1 MVAAATVSLALP
13 LSSNSSLLG
22 WHSLL
27 MLVSHFSRYV
37 FTGSLSAAGLLS
49 IAAQPTPPTVHVVDT
64 QSGRPVPYASVGVLG
79 RPLGTVADAKG
90 SFLLARVSA
99 APTDTV
105 VVSCVGYQSRRLLV
119 ADLSKL
125 PELTLTPQA
134 EALQEV
140 KVKAGTWKRRNIGR
154 EGSGGFTF
162 YNFHLQ
168 ADKEPANKLGREVG
182 AILGVKP
189 NSFVEDAYVYLKQ
202 NSFRHLRFR
211 LNVRALDSQDHPAA
225 SLLTQDVQFAVADS
239 TASWQHLD
247 LKPYNINVGPQN
259 RIAVT
264 LEWLDGAPA
273 KQQTWYSVSIPAALS
288 ATHRMVFRDKSEDQW
303 KVQPINLSLYITTVS
318 PD

>member
-1 MVAAATVSLALP
+1 MNSRFAGYLVATSLGVGVALAKQ
-13 LSSNSSLLG
+13 
-22 WHSLL
+22 
-27 MLVSHFSRYV
+27 V
-37 FTGSLSAAGLLS
+37 
-49 IAAQPTPPTVHVVDT
+49 QPSQPVAVRVVDS
-64 QSGRPVPYASVGVLG
+64 QHKQPIPYASVGVVD
-79 RPLGTVADAKG
+79 RPLGTVADARG
-90 SFLLARVSA
+90 GFVLARVGA

-105 VVSCVGYQSRRLLV
+105 VVSCVGYQSRRVLA
-119 ADLSKL
+119 ADLGKL
-125 PELTLTPQA
+125 PELALTPQA
-134 EALQEV
+134 AALQEV
-140 KVKAGTWKRRNIGR
+140 QVKGDTWKRRNVGR
-154 EGSGGFTF
+154 EGSSGFTF

-168 ADKEPANKLGREVG
+168 ADKEPAHKLGREVG

-189 NSFVEDAYVYLKQ
+189 HSFVEEAYVYLKQ
-202 NSFRHLRFR
+202 SSFRHLRFR

-247 LKPYNINVGPQN
+247 LKPYNINVGPQK

-264 LEWLDGAPA
+264 LEWLDGTPT
-273 KQQTWYSVSIPAALS
+273 KRQDWYSVSIPAALS

>member
-1 MVAAATVSLALP
+1 MPTSR
-13 LSSNSSLLG
+13 
-22 WHSLL
+22 
-27 MLVSHFSRYV
+27 FTRYV
-37 FTGSLSAAGLLS
+37 LAGSLYAAGLLP
-49 IAAQPTPPTVHVVDT
+49 ITAQPTPPTVRIVDT
-64 QSGRPVPYASVGVLG
+64 QSGQPIPYASVGVMG

-90 SFLLARVSA
+90 GFLLARVGA
-99 APTDTV
+99 TPTDTV

-119 ADLSKL
+119 ADLGKL
-125 PELTLTPQA
+125 PELTLKPQA
-134 EALQEV
+134 EVLQEV
-140 KVKAGTWKRRNIGR
+140 QVKAGTWKRRNIGR

-189 NSFVEDAYVYLKQ
+189 NSFVEEAYVYLKQ
-202 NSFRHLRFR
+202 SSFRHLRFR
-211 LNVRALDSQDHPAA
+211 LNVRVLDSQDHPAA
-225 SLLTQDVQFAVADS
+225 SLLTQDIQFAVADS

-273 KQQTWYSVSIPAALS
+273 KQQEWYSVSIPAALS

-303 KVQPINLSLYITTVS
+303 KVQPINLSLYITTAS

>member
-1 MVAAATVSLALP
+1 V
-13 LSSNSSLLG
+13 G
-22 WHSLL
+22 WYFLL
-27 MLVSHFSRYV
+27 MLSSHFSRYV
-37 FTGSLSAAGLLS
+37 LAGSLSAAGLLLT
-49 IAAQPTPPTVHVVDT
+49 AAQPTPLPIQVVDI
-64 QSGRPVPYASVGVLG
+64 QSQQPVPYASVGVVG

-90 SFLLARVSA
+90 GFMLARVGA
-99 APTDTV
+99 AATDTV

-119 ADLSKL
+119 ADLGKL
-125 PELTLTPQA
+125 PELALTPQA
-134 EALQEV
+134 AALQEV
-140 KVKAGTWKRRNIGR
+140 QVKAGTWKRRNIGR

-168 ADKEPANKLGREVG
+168 ADKEPAHKLGREVG

-189 NSFVEDAYVYLKQ
+189 NSFVEEAYVYIRQK
-202 NSFRHLRFR
+202 SFRHLRFR

-247 LKPYNINVGPQN
+247 LKPYNINVGPQS

-264 LEWLDGAPA
+264 LEWLDGTPT
-273 KQQTWYSVSIPAALS
+273 KQEDWYSVSIPAALS

>member
-1 MVAAATVSLALP
+1 MNSRF
-13 LSSNSSLLG
+13 SSFLLI
-22 WHSLL
+22 
-27 MLVSHFSRYV
+27 
-37 FTGSLSAAGLLS
+37 GSLGVGVAL
-49 IAAQPTPPTVHVVDT
+49 AAQVQPNRPAVRVVDG
-64 QSGRPVPYASVGVLG
+64 QCKQPIPYASVGVVG

-90 SFLLARVSA
+90 VFLLARVGA
-99 APTDTV
+99 AASDTV
-105 VVSCVGYQSRRLLV
+105 VISCVGYQSRRLLV
-119 ADLSKL
+119 ADLGKL
-125 PELTLTPQA
+125 PELMLVPQTQTLA
-134 EALQEV
+134 EVQ
-140 KVKAGTWKRRNIGR
+140 VKAGTWKRRNVGR
-154 EGSGGFTF
+154 EGSSGFTF

-189 NSFVEDAYVYLKQ
+189 NSFVEEAYVYLKQ
-202 NSFRHLRFR
+202 SSFRHLRFR

-247 LKPYNINVGPQN
+247 LKPYNINVGPQS

-264 LEWLDGAPA
+264 LEWLDGTPT
-273 KQQTWYSVSIPAALS
+273 KQQDWYSVSIPAALS

>member
-1 MVAAATVSLALP
+1 MYLRFSGFLLIGSL
-13 LSSNSSLLG
+13 G
-22 WHSLL
+22 
-27 MLVSHFSRYV
+27 
-37 FTGSLSAAGLLS
+37 LSAAV
-49 IAAQPTPPTVHVVDT
+49 AQQGPPSAPTVRVVDSQRK
-64 QSGRPVPYASVGVLG
+64 QSIPYASVGVVG
-79 RPLGTVADAKG
+79 RPLGTVADAEG
-90 SFLLARVSA
+90 SFLPARVGA
-99 APTDTV
+99 APTDTA

-119 ADLSKL
+119 ADLGKL
-125 PELTLTPQA
+125 PELGLTPQTQ
-134 EALQEV
+134 ALTEV
-140 KVKAGTWKRRNIGR
+140 QVHADTWKRRNVGR
-154 EGSGGFTF
+154 EGSTGFTF

-189 NSFVEDAYVYLKQ
+189 NSFVEEAYVYLKQ
-202 NSFRHLRFR
+202 QSFRHLRFR

-225 SLLTQDVQFAVADS
+225 SLLTQDVQFTVADS

-247 LKPYNINVGPQN
+247 LKPYNINVGPQR

-264 LEWLDGAPA
+264 LEWLDGAPV
-273 KQQTWYSVSIPAALS
+273 KRQDWYSVTIPAALS

>member
-1 MVAAATVSLALP
+1 M
-13 LSSNSSLLG
+13 NIRFGSLL
-22 WHSLL
+22 LA
-27 MLVSHFSRYV
+27 
-37 FTGSLSAAGLLS
+37 GSLGIGAAM
-49 IAAQPTPPTVHVVDT
+49 AQQEQPNQPTVRVVDG
-64 QSGRPVPYASVGVLG
+64 QSKQPVPYASVGVVG
-79 RPLGTVADAKG
+79 RPLGTVADVKG
-90 SFLLARVSA
+90 SFLLARVGA
-99 APTDTV
+99 AATDSV

-119 ADLSKL
+119 ADLGKL
-125 PELTLTPQA
+125 PEVTLVPQA
-134 EALQEV
+134 AALQEV
-140 KVKAGTWKRRNIGR
+140 QVRADTWKRRNVGR

-189 NSFVEDAYVYLKQ
+189 NSFVEEAYVYIRQ
-202 NSFRHLRFR
+202 RSFRHLRFR

-239 TASWQHLD
+239 TANWQHLN

-264 LEWLDGAPA
+264 LEWLDGTPI
-273 KQQTWYSVSIPAALS
+273 KQQDWYSVSIPAALS

>member
-1 MVAAATVSLALP
+1 V
-13 LSSNSSLLG
+13 G
-22 WHSLL
+22 WYFLL
-27 MLVSHFSRYV
+27 MLSSRFSRYV
-37 FTGSLSAAGLLS
+37 LAGSLSSAGLLLT
-49 IAAQPTPPTVHVVDT
+49 AAQPTPLPIQVVDT
-64 QSGRPVPYASVGVLG
+64 QSRRPVPYASVGVVG

-90 SFLLARVSA
+90 GFLLVRVGA
-99 APTDTV
+99 AATDTV
-105 VVSCVGYQSRRLLV
+105 VISCVGYQSRRLLV
-119 ADLSKL
+119 ADLGKL

-134 EALQEV
+134 DALQEV
-140 KVKAGTWKRRNIGR
+140 QVKAGTWKRRNIGR

-189 NSFVEDAYVYLKQ
+189 NSFVEEAYVYIRQK
-202 NSFRHLRFR
+202 SFRHLRFR
-211 LNVRALDSQDHPAA
+211 LNVRALDNQDHPAA

-247 LKPYNINVGPQN
+247 LKPYNINVGPQS

-264 LEWLDGAPA
+264 LEWLDGTPT
-273 KQQTWYSVSIPAALS
+273 KQQDWYSVSIPAALS

>member
-1 MVAAATVSLALP
+1 M
-13 LSSNSSLLG
+13 
-22 WHSLL
+22 HF
-27 MLVSHFSRYV
+27 HFSS
-37 FTGSLSAAGLLS
+37 FLLIGSIGIGAAVAEGW
-49 IAAQPTPPTVHVVDT
+49 QPSQPAVRVVDG
-64 QSGRPVPYASVGVLG
+64 QSRQPVPYASVGVVG

-90 SFLLARVSA
+90 SFLPMWVGASA
-99 APTDTV
+99 TDTV
-105 VVSCVGYQSRRLLV
+105 VVSCVGYQSRRLLA

-125 PELTLTPQA
+125 PELALVPQA
-134 EALQEV
+134 QALAEV
-140 KVKAGTWKRRNIGR
+140 QVRAGIWKRRNVGR

-182 AILGVKP
+182 TILGVKP
-189 NSFVEDAYVYLKQ
+189 NSFVEEAYVYIRQK
-202 NSFRHLRFR
+202 SFRHLRFR

-247 LKPYNINVGPQN
+247 LKPYNINVGPQS

-264 LEWLDGAPA
+264 LEWLDGTPT
-273 KQQTWYSVSIPAALS
+273 KQQDWYSVSIPAALS

>member
-1 MVAAATVSLALP
+1 MGSVGIGAAVQQPSQPAVRVLDSQ
-13 LSSNSSLLG
+13 
-22 WHSLL
+22 
-27 MLVSHFSRYV
+27 SRQ
-37 FTGSLSAAGLLS
+37 A
-49 IAAQPTPPTVHVVDT
+49 
-64 QSGRPVPYASVGVLG
+64 VPYASVGVVG
-79 RPLGTVADAKG
+79 RALGTVADAQG
-90 SFLLARVSA
+90 SFLPARVGA
-99 APTDTV
+99 AATDTV

-119 ADLSKL
+119 ADLARL
-125 PELTLTPQA
+125 PELSLVPQA
-134 EALQEV
+134 QALAEV
-140 KVKAGTWKRRNIGR
+140 QVKADTWKRRNVGR
-154 EGSGGFTF
+154 EGSTGFTF

-189 NSFVEDAYVYLKQ
+189 NSFVEEAYVYLKQ
-202 NSFRHLRFR
+202 KSFRHLRFR

-225 SLLTQDVQFAVADS
+225 SLLTQDVQFTVADS

-247 LKPYNINVGPQN
+247 LKPYNINVGPQD

-264 LEWLDGAPA
+264 LEWLDGAPL
-273 KQQTWYSVSIPAALS
+273 KQQDWYSVTIPAALS

>member
-1 MVAAATVSLALP
+1 MMRRFSGLFLVGSAVAGAAL
-13 LSSNSSLLG
+13 
-22 WHSLL
+22 
-27 MLVSHFSRYV
+27 
-37 FTGSLSAAGLLS
+37 
-49 IAAQPTPPTVHVVDT
+49 AAQGPLNQPTVRVVDG
-64 QSGRPVPYASVGVLG
+64 QRKQPIPYASVGVAG
-79 RPLGTVADAKG
+79 RPLGTVADAQG
-90 SFLLARVSA
+90 GFVLARVGA
-99 APTDTV
+99 ADTDTV

-125 PELTLTPQA
+125 PELALTPQA
-134 EALQEV
+134 AALQEV
-140 KVKAGTWKRRNIGR
+140 QVHADTWKRRNVGR

-182 AILGVKP
+182 AILGMKP
-189 NSFVEDAYVYLKQ
+189 NSFVEEAYVYIRQ
-202 NSFRHLRFR
+202 RSFRHLRFR

-247 LKPYNINVGPQN
+247 LKPYNINVGPQS

-264 LEWLDGAPA
+264 LEWLDGTPT
-273 KQQTWYSVSIPAALS
+273 KQQDWYSVSIPAALS

>member
-1 MVAAATVSLALP
+1 MHSFCFAHYVLA
-13 LSSNSSLLG
+13 
-22 WHSLL
+22 
-27 MLVSHFSRYV
+27 
-37 FTGSLSAAGLLS
+37 GSLSAIGLLS
-49 IAAQPTPPTVHVVDT
+49 TAAQPTLPTVQVVDS
-64 QSGRPVPYASVGVLG
+64 QSGRPIPYASVGVAG

-90 SFLLARVSA
+90 SFLLAQVGA

-119 ADLSKL
+119 ADLGPL
-125 PELTLTPQA
+125 PKLTLTPQA
-134 EALQEV
+134 AALQEV
-140 KVKAGTWKRRNIGR
+140 QVKASSWKRRNVGR

-168 ADKEPANKLGREVG
+168 ADKTPANKLGREVG

-189 NSFVEDAYVYLKQ
+189 NSFVEEAYVYLKQ
-202 NSFRHLRFR
+202 SSFQHLRFR
-211 LNVRALDSQDHPAA
+211 LNVRALDNQDHPAA

-247 LKPYNINVGPQN
+247 LKPYNINVGPHN

-273 KQQTWYSVSIPAALS
+273 KQQDWYSVSIPAALS

>member
-1 MVAAATVSLALP
+1 MQFRF
-13 LSSNSSLLG
+13 SSLL
-22 WHSLL
+22 
-27 MLVSHFSRYV
+27 LV
-37 FTGSLSAAGLLS
+37 GSIGIGAAV
-49 IAAQPTPPTVHVVDT
+49 AAVRQPSQPAVRVVDG
-64 QSGRPVPYASVGVLG
+64 QSRQPVPYASVGVVG
-79 RPLGTVADAKG
+79 RPVGTVADAQG
-90 SFLLARVSA
+90 SFLPMRVGA
-99 APTDTV
+99 AATDTV

-119 ADLSKL
+119 ADLAKL
-125 PELTLTPQA
+125 PELTLVPQA
-134 EALQEV
+134 QALTEV
-140 KVKAGTWKRRNIGR
+140 QVKAGTWKRRNVGR

-182 AILGVKP
+182 TILGVKP
-189 NSFVEDAYVYLKQ
+189 NSFVEEAYVYIRQK
-202 NSFRHLRFR
+202 SFRHLRFR

-225 SLLTQDVQFAVADS
+225 SLLTQDIQFAVADS

-247 LKPYNINVGPQN
+247 LKPYNINVGPQS

-264 LEWLDGAPA
+264 LEWLDGTPT
-273 KQQTWYSVSIPAALS
+273 KQQDWYSVTIPAALS

>member
-1 MVAAATVSLALP
+1 
-13 LSSNSSLLG
+13 
-22 WHSLL
+22 
-27 MLVSHFSRYV
+27 
-37 FTGSLSAAGLLS
+37 
-49 IAAQPTPPTVHVVDT
+49 
-64 QSGRPVPYASVGVLG
+64 
-79 RPLGTVADAKG
+79 
-90 SFLLARVSA
+90 
-99 APTDTV
+99 
-105 VVSCVGYQSRRLLV
+105 VGYQSRRLLV
-119 ADLSKL
+119 ADLGKL
-125 PELTLTPQA
+125 TELALTPQA
-134 EALQEV
+134 AALQEV
-140 KVKAGTWKRRNIGR
+140 QVKAGTWKRRNIGR

-189 NSFVEDAYVYLKQ
+189 NSFVEEAYVYLKQ
-202 NSFRHLRFR
+202 SSFRHLRFR

-264 LEWLDGAPA
+264 LEWLDGTPT
-273 KQQTWYSVSIPAALS
+273 KQQDWYSVSIPAALS

>member
-1 MVAAATVSLALP
+1 MHSRFSNFLLIGSSGVGIALAGQVQP
-13 LSSNSSLLG
+13 N
-22 WHSLL
+22 
-27 MLVSHFSRYV
+27 
-37 FTGSLSAAGLLS
+37 
-49 IAAQPTPPTVHVVDT
+49 QPTVRVVDV
-64 QSGRPVPYASVGVLG
+64 QSKQPIPYASVGVVG
-79 RPLGTVADAKG
+79 RPLGTVADAQG
-90 SFLLARVSA
+90 GFLLARVGA
-99 APTDTV
+99 VATDSV

-119 ADLSKL
+119 ADLGKL
-125 PELTLTPQA
+125 PELTLVPQA
-134 EALQEV
+134 AALQEV
-140 KVKAGTWKRRNIGR
+140 QVKASTWKRRNVGR

-189 NSFVEDAYVYLKQ
+189 NSFVEEAYVYLKQ
-202 NSFRHLRFR
+202 SSFRHLRFR

-239 TASWQHLD
+239 TANWQHLD
-247 LKPYNINVGPQN
+247 LKPYNINVGPQT

-264 LEWLDGAPA
+264 LEWLDGTPT
-273 KQQTWYSVSIPAALS
+273 KQQDWYSVSIPAALP

>member
-1 MVAAATVSLALP
+1 MLSPRFFSYAL
-13 LSSNSSLLG
+13 
-22 WHSLL
+22 
-27 MLVSHFSRYV
+27 V
-37 FTGSLSAAGLLS
+37 GSLCVGGQLAAR
-49 IAAQPTPPTVHVVDT
+49 AQAVLPAIRVVDT
-64 QSGRPVPYASVGVLG
+64 HSRRPIPYASVGVVG

-90 SFLLARVSA
+90 SFLLARVGA
-99 APTDTV
+99 AATDSV
-105 VVSCVGYQSRRLLV
+105 VISCVGYQSRRLLV
-119 ADLSKL
+119 ADLGKQPQL
-125 PELTLTPQA
+125 LLTRQA

-140 KVKAGTWKRRNIGR
+140 QVRAGTWKRRNVGR
-154 EGSGGFTF
+154 AGAGSFTF

-189 NSFVEDAYVYLKQ
+189 HSFVEEAYVYIRQ
-202 NSFRHLRFR
+202 SSFRHLRFR
-211 LNVRALDSQDHPAA
+211 LNVRALDGQDHPAA

-247 LKPYNINVGPQN
+247 LKPYNVNVGAQH

-273 KQQTWYSVSIPAALS
+273 KQQDWYSVSIPAAMS

>member
-1 MVAAATVSLALP
+1 M
-13 LSSNSSLLG
+13 NFRF
-22 WHSLL
+22 
-27 MLVSHFSRYV
+27 SHFLLV
-37 FTGSLSAAGLLS
+37 GGLS
-49 IAAQPTPPTVHVVDT
+49 IGGAVAQQEQPGTPTLRVLSH
-64 QSGRPVPYASVGVLG
+64 QSGQPIPYASVGVVG
-79 RPLGTVADAKG
+79 RPLGTVADAQG
-90 SFLLARVSA
+90 SFMLARVGA

-105 VVSCVGYQSRRLLV
+105 VVSCVGYQSRRLLA
-119 ADLSKL
+119 ADLRQL
-125 PELTLTPQA
+125 HELALTPQPQALA
-134 EALQEV
+134 EVQV
-140 KVKAGTWKRRNIGR
+140 RGDTWQRRNVGR

-189 NSFVEDAYVYLKQ
+189 NSFVEEAYVYIRQ
-202 NSFRHLRFR
+202 SSFRHLRFR

-239 TASWQHLD
+239 AASWHHLD
-247 LKPYNINVGPQN
+247 LKPYTINVGPQR

-264 LEWLDGAPA
+264 LEWLAGEPA
-273 KQQTWYSVSIPAALS
+273 KQQDWYSVSIPAALS

-303 KVQPINLSLYITTVS
+303 KVQPINLSLYITTAS

>member
-1 MVAAATVSLALP
+1 MNSRF
-13 LSSNSSLLG
+13 SSFLLI
-22 WHSLL
+22 
-27 MLVSHFSRYV
+27 
-37 FTGSLSAAGLLS
+37 GSLGVGVAL
-49 IAAQPTPPTVHVVDT
+49 AAQVQPTKPEVRVVDG
-64 QSGRPVPYASVGVLG
+64 QRKQAISYASVGVVG
-79 RPLGTVADAKG
+79 RPLGTVADAQG
-90 SFLLARVSA
+90 GFLLARVGA
-99 APTDTV
+99 AATDSV

-119 ADLSKL
+119 ADLGKL
-125 PELTLTPQA
+125 PELTLMPQA
-134 EALQEV
+134 AALQEV
-140 KVKAGTWKRRNIGR
+140 QVKAGTWKRRNIGR

-189 NSFVEDAYVYLKQ
+189 NSFVEEAYVYLKQ
-202 NSFRHLRFR
+202 SSFRHLRFR

-247 LKPYNINVGPQN
+247 LKPYNINVGPQS

-264 LEWLDGAPA
+264 LEWLDGTPT
-273 KQQTWYSVSIPAALS
+273 KQQDWYSVSIPAALS
-288 ATHRMVFRDKSEDQW
+288 TTHRMVFRDKSEDQW

>member
-1 MVAAATVSLALP
+1 MGALLP
-13 LSSNSSLLG
+13 L
-22 WHSLL
+22 
-27 MLVSHFSRYV
+27 
-37 FTGSLSAAGLLS
+37 
-49 IAAQPTPPTVHVVDT
+49 AAQPIPPIVQVVDN
-64 QSGRPVPYASVGVLG
+64 QSRRPIPYASVGVVG

-90 SFLLARVSA
+90 SFLLAWVGA
-99 APTDTV
+99 AATDSV
-105 VVSCVGYQSRRLLV
+105 VVSCVGYQSRRLLA
-119 ADLSKL
+119 ADLGKL
-125 PELTLTPQA
+125 SELTLTPQA
-134 EALQEV
+134 AALQEV
-140 KVKAGTWKRRNIGR
+140 QVKAGPWKRRHVGR

-189 NSFVEDAYVYLKQ
+189 NSFVEEAYVYLKQ
-202 NSFRHLRFR
+202 SSFQHLRFR

-247 LKPYNINVGPQN
+247 LKPYNINVGPHN
-259 RIAVT
+259 HIAVT

-273 KQQTWYSVSIPAALS
+273 KQQDWYSVSIPAALS
-288 ATHRMVFRDKSEDQW
+288 ATHRMVFRDKSEDEW

-318 PD
+318 PE